1 VISIF
6 FCPQCGN
13 EVIRSYPS
21 GKIKMRTNIVIF
33 EEDKCICKCL
43 KCHAEVEVPVVLYLP
58 TGKVVG
64 YSGLGNSKKP
74 EKIEKKK

>member
-1 VISIF
+1 
-6 FCPQCGN
+6 
-13 EVIRSYPS
+13 
-21 GKIKMRTNIVIF
+21 MRTNIVIF